1 MIKTEDFFLV
11 PMVPREGEAE
21 RELLACNE
29 ISKKFGLSLTE
40 KDMAQLVDARF
51 KALERTGRV
60 EFGKGVLK
68 ELVQA
73 FHSSKYITAEN
84 YREILEELQD
94 AFYYFRGECDGLV
107 SDKELIAFMRKAF
120 DGEAHG
126 EMEYLTGTSL
136 ERFCMRLRGK
146 RGEYLD

>member
-1 MIKTEDFFLV
+1 MEYFSIV
-11 PMVPREGEAE
+11 PMVSQIDEA
-21 RELLACNE
+21 RGELLACNE
-29 ISKKFGLSLTE
+29 ISKKSGLALTE

-60 EFGKGVLK
+60 EFGGGVLK

-73 FHSSKYITAEN
+73 FHGSKYVNAEN
-84 YREILEELQD
+84 YRDILEELQD
-94 AFYYFRGECDGLV
+94 AFYYFRGECDGLI

-126 EMEYLTGTSL
+126 EMEYLVGTSL
-136 ERFCMRLRGK
+136 ERFCMKLRGK
-146 RGEYLD
+146 RGDYLD